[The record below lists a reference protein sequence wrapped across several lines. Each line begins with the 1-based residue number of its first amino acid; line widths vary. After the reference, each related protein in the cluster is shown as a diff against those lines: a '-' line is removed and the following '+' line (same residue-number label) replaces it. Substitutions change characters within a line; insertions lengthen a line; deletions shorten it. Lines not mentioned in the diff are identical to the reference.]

1 MTGGRITKTYDVA
14 TPWFQTE
21 HGVETCDAVYITVRD
36 IQVICAGYY
45 ILLVEI
51 MLRVIVLEIVEDV
64 KDVVKTGFEFF

>member
-1 MTGGRITKTYDVA
+1 
-14 TPWFQTE
+14 
-21 HGVETCDAVYITVRD
+21 VYITVRD